1 MYRRCLLFVSML
13 ALSPL
18 AKAAS
23 GLDLNINN
31 DAVRGILEFDI
42 SNNLVIDGNWYY
54 HQDRG
59 NIFGVGMHVVGAAT
73 SGPDPV
79 RAGVGARL
87 LRIDSNTKGRDSG
100 GALPIGGFV
109 SYTLPDY
116 NRFVLG
122 GSFYYAP
129 GVLSFSDTDEYWEA
143 SAWGGYSVLRTA
155 QVYLGVRTIKADFDD
170 SPSVTFDTGLH
181 FGIRLRF

>member
-1 MYRRCLLFVSML
+1 MSRRYLLLVPML

-23 GLDLNINN
+23 GLDLSINN
-31 DAVRGILEFDI
+31 DAARGILEFDI
-42 SNNLVIDGNWYY
+42 SNNVVVDGNWYY

-59 NIFGVGMHVVGAAT
+59 NIFGAGIHVVGAAT
-73 SGPDPV
+73 SGPDPA

-87 LRIDSNTKGRDSG
+87 LRIDSDSQGRDSG

-109 SYTLPDY
+109 AYTLPDY

-129 GVLSFSDTDEYWEA
+129 EVLSFSDVEEYWEA
-143 SAWGGYSVLRTA
+143 SAWGAYNVLRTA
-155 QVYLGVRTIKADFDD
+155 QVYLGLRTIKADFED
-170 SPSVTFDTGLH
+170 SPKVTFDTGLH
-181 FGIRLRF
+181 VGIRLRF

>member
-1 MYRRCLLFVSML
+1 MSRRCLLLVPML

-23 GLDLNINN
+23 GLDLSINN
-31 DAVRGILEFDI
+31 DAARGILEFDI
-42 SNNLVIDGNWYY
+42 SNNLVIDGSWYY

-73 SGPDPV
+73 SGPDPA
-79 RAGVGARL
+79 RAGVGIRL
-87 LRIDSNTKGRDSG
+87 MGIDSNTQGRDSG

-109 SYTLPDY
+109 TYTLPDY

-122 GSFYYAP
+122 GSLYYAP
-129 GVLSFSDTDEYWEA
+129 EVLSFSDVEQYWEGTL
-143 SAWGGYSVLRTA
+143 WGGYNILRTA
-155 QVYLGVRTIKADFDD
+155 QVYLGVRTIKADFED
-170 SPSVTFDTGLH
+170 SPNVTFDTGVH
-181 FGIRLRF
+181 VGIRLRF